1 MPIWEVMMKIILA
14 WDWLFV
20 EFSAE
25 NMADS

>member
-20 EFSAE
+20 EFSAG